1 MAQKILII
9 DDDTTFLR
17 LVDQVLSGQGYEV
30 LKADNGLEGLRLLFA
45 RKPDL
50 VLLDVVMPKMD
61 GWITCQRIREISDVP
76 IIMFT
81 GIQQAEEDI
90 VRGLDYGADEYLFKP
105 VGNRELVAR
114 IRSVFRRLPDR
125 QYHGAADY
133 CKWRPGKTNATGI
146 PPVCPADRE
155 GRSYPQP

>member
-61 GWITCQRIREISDVP
+61 GWITCQRIR
-76 IIMFT
+76 
-81 GIQQAEEDI
+81 
-90 VRGLDYGADEYLFKP
+90 
-105 VGNRELVAR
+105 
-114 IRSVFRRLPDR
+114 
-125 QYHGAADY
+125 
-133 CKWRPGKTNATGI
+133 RPRKT
-146 PPVCPADRE
+146 
-155 GRSYPQP
+155 